1 MRKNGDIVEDDKVP
15 LVIAKTTSS
24 DFRGFDGPPPDT
36 NNFVYISF
44 FIFGIGNLLTL
55 NSLFST
61 LDYFDSRVR
70 IASSHTSAA
79 EGRRL

>member
-1 MRKNGDIVEDDKVP
+1 MRRNGDIVEENGEKHP
-15 LVIAKTTSS
+15 LVIAPTTSS
-24 DFRGFDGPPPDT
+24 DFPGFEGPPPDK

-70 IASSHTSAA
+70 IASS
-79 EGRRL
+79 